1 MPTVTKEKLR
11 GSVRW
16 VVNWTDGTERRRKY
30 CPSQRAAEA
39 EATRLRGLERQ
50 AGTEWAALSDDER
63 ETLAGLWSRA
73 KRAGV
78 DLVRLFDER
87 PTSTAQSVTL
97 EAAVAQ
103 LIEAKRASGC
113 RPAYVTNLRQCLEAF
128 ANGREAQSVATVTA
142 ADVEEWL
149 KLKGGTAHTRAM
161 WRSRLST
168 LFGWCVRRQFA
179 ERNPVSQV
187 DAVRIDYQP
196 PQILTVDECKK
207 LLGIVRKEYPAMLAW
222 VALGLFAGIRP
233 SEVDRLKW
241 SDIRGDTV
249 TIDAAASKV
258 RARRIVSLEPVAVA
272 WVTTARNA
280 SGPHPDT
287 AAVSPPHATRRRALR
302 KIRETMGW
310 DEWPADILRHTAA
323 SYLLAH
329 HQDAGK
335 VALNLGNSPGILLRH
350 YRQLVTREDA
360 ARWLALGA
368 AATGSEPLRPV
379 VEAVVPN
386 PL

>member
-11 GSVRW
+11 GKLRW
-16 VVNWTDGTERRRKY
+16 VVNWTDGKERRRKY

-63 ETLAGLWSRA
+63 EALAALWARA
-73 KRAGV
+73 RRAGV

-87 PTSTAQSVTL
+87 PTTTL
-97 EAAVAQ
+97 AATMLADAIAQ
-103 LIEAKRASGC
+103 LIEAKRSAGC

-128 ANGREAQSVATVTA
+128 ANGRESQSVATVTA

-149 KLKGGTAHTRAM
+149 KLKGGTQHTRAM

-168 LFGWCVRRQFA
+168 LFGWCVRRQYA

-196 PQILTVDECKK
+196 PRILTVDECRA
-207 LLGIVRKEYPAMLAW
+207 LLAVVTAHHWRALPW
-222 VALGLFAGIRP
+222 FVLGLFAGLRP
-233 SEVDRLKW
+233 SEADRIGWESVNLEAGT
-241 SDIRGDTV
+241 ITV
-249 TIDAAASKV
+249 DAAASKV
-258 RARRIVSLEPVAVA
+258 RRRRIVSLEPVAVA
-272 WVTTARNA
+272 WMRKAEGAQMPVPV
-280 SGPHPDT
+280 G
-287 AAVSPPHATRRRALR
+287 TRRRALR
-302 KIRETMGW
+302 AVRDRMGW
-310 DEWPADILRHTAA
+310 EEWPADILRHTAA

-329 HQDAGK
+329 HQDAGR

-360 ARWLALGA
+360 ARWLGLGA